1 MSADRK
7 PLAFQTPTKQART
20 VSRTFSMIG
29 RRSKKSAGSRT
40 KRETGWCRI
49 SLSEFLFS
57 FVLLFFFFFFGG
69 RGKSD
74 NRRNRLDRG
83 LKGNWLIHDFIFSF
97 CFFLSTRFC
106 RKILRFEY
114 FFYSYVFDENFCIRI
129 QQFRY
134 STSFLT
140 FDRSV
145 KVLKYIKSTRRKC
158 DTIDFLDFLI
168 AMLSNGL
175 KEQLRYDIAEKL
187 YKNE

>member
-114 FFYSYVFDENFCIRI
+114 FFLLVRVWREFLYTHSAVSVFYKFFNIW
-129 QQFRY
+129 
-134 STSFLT
+134 S
-140 FDRSV
+140 
-145 KVLKYIKSTRRKC
+145 KC
-158 DTIDFLDFLI
+158 QSIEI
-168 AMLSNGL
+168 
-175 KEQLRYDIAEKL
+175 Y
-187 YKNE
+187 